1 MSLRKRS
8 GGSQSARELVDR
20 LTLLDPAKSVSSSAI
35 DSAARKHGFR
45 IPVELRELL
54 LRTNGGIPTLGFYA
68 DKIWDHI
75 RVARFLPVT
84 FARRDGSTIESTISR
99 HKSSWLP
106 DQQVPFAEDD
116 GGNLFCFHRADGIVS
131 FLDHEGDTPTRL
143 CASMRDFFLGLTDID
158 SEGDRIVAKVPS
170 ASALAPTKRKAKPR
184 AR

>member
-1 MSLRKRS
+1 M
-8 GGSQSARELVDR
+8 DR
-20 LTLLDPAKSVSSSAI
+20 LTLLDPAKPVSSSAI
-35 DSAARKHGFR
+35 DSAARKHDFR

-68 DKIWDHI
+68 DKTWDHI
-75 RVARFLPVT
+75 RVARFLPFT
-84 FARRDGSTIESTISR
+84 FARRDGATIESTISR
-99 HKSSWLP
+99 YKSSWLP

-116 GGNLFCFHRADGIVS
+116 GGNLFCFHGADGTVS

-143 CASMRDFFLGLTDID
+143 CASMADFFLGLTDID

-170 ASALAPTKRKAKPR
+170 ASATTLAPTKRKAKPR